1 VRYQLTTAIA
11 THPGRIRT
19 FNDDSLATDGS
30 LGALVLADGMG
41 GHNAGDVAARMA
53 TELVLEHLAS
63 HANPRGAPS
72 DRIRNAVSHAN
83 SAIVRAAQSDASR
96 NDMGTTVVVALFGD
110 ARVTIGHV
118 GDSRVYRLRGGRLK
132 LLTRDHSVLQQQ
144 VETGLVDRDGARV
157 SRNRSLVTRALGT
170 DPNET
175 ADIVEGDASPEDI
188 FLLCSDGLNDMVDD
202 ADIELALAE
211 LGCDLELAAAT
222 LVEMANDN
230 GGQDNISVLLARVED
245 VAPVVEERWSKRL
258 FGWLRA

>member
-1 VRYQLTTAIA
+1 MRVQLTTAA
-11 THPGRIRT
+11 VTDPGRIRG
-19 FNDDSLATDGS
+19 FNDDSLAADAS

-53 TELVLEHLAS
+53 TEIVLEHLAS
-63 HANPRGAPS
+63 SASRRRPPGE
-72 DRIRNAVSHAN
+72 RIRDAVQRANA
-83 SAIVRAAQSDASR
+83 AIVRSARADATR
-96 NDMGTTVVVALFGD
+96 ANMGTTVVVALYGD

-118 GDSRVYRLRGGRLK
+118 GDSRAYRLRGGRLQ

-157 SRNRSLVTRALGT
+157 SRNRSLVTRALGA

-175 ADIVEGDASPEDI
+175 AEIADADAAPEDV

-211 LGCDLELAAAT
+211 LACNLDLAART

-230 GGQDNISVLLARVED
+230 GGQDNISVLLARVEGR
-245 VAPVVEERWSKRL
+245 APAAAAGWPRRL